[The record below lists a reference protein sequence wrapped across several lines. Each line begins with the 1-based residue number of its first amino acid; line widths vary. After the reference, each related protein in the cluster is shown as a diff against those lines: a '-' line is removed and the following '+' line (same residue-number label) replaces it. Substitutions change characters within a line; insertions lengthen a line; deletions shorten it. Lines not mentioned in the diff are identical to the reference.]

1 MKKNYKKLIFPA
13 LAVAIFL
20 PLVSM
25 AASDNISLS
34 GKAEKAVQHRES
46 FVEEFSHSLANKE
59 DRLIQRETRILENR
73 AKHTEMMNVLETGDY
88 NAWLEFVED
97 RDCSMTSRINEENF
111 SEFIEAH
118 REKVSNRG
126 SEARELNKLNSFK
139 KGMR

>member
-25 AASDNISLS
+25 AASDSISLS
-34 GKAEKAVQHRES
+34 GKAGKAVQHRES
-46 FVEEFSHSLANKE
+46 FTEKFDHSFVNKE
-59 DRLIQRETRILENR
+59 DRVMQRESRTLENR
-73 AKHTEMMNVLETGDY
+73 AKHTEMMNVLEKGDY

-97 RDCSMTSRINEENF
+97 RDYSMTSRINEENF

-126 SEARELNKLNSFK
+126 SEARELNRFK
-139 KGMR
+139 KGIR